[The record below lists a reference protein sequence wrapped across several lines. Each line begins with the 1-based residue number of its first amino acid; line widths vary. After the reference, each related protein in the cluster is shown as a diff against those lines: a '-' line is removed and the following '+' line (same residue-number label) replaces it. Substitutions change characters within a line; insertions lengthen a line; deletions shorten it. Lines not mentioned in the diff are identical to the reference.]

1 MTASAI
7 AGALRVVPAV
17 GWSGGRAGAMVERNV
32 RVYRHAWLTL
42 VSGFFE
48 PLFYL
53 LALGVGLGAMVGDVI
68 GPDGQAVSY
77 REFVAPAMLA
87 ASAMN
92 GAIFD
97 STYNVF
103 FKLKYA
109 KIYDAVLSTPMTTRD
124 VAVGEI
130 GWALGRGLI
139 YSAGFLAV
147 MLALGLVSSWW
158 ALLVLP
164 AALLIGFAFAGVG
177 MAATTFMRSPGDFGW
192 ILLVAFPLFFL
203 SATFFPLSTYP
214 EAWQPVVRWS
224 PLYQG
229 VDLVR
234 SFTTGAVH
242 PGLWASALYLAL
254 MGVVGLGVSTRRLD
268 LLLLT

>member
-1 MTASAI
+1 MSAPTLS
-7 AGALRVVPAV
+7 GAPRVVPAV
-17 GWSGGRAGAMVERNV
+17 LSRSRAAAMAERNV
-32 RVYRHAWLTL
+32 RVYRHSWLML

-48 PLFYL
+48 PFFYL
-53 LALGVGLGAMVGDVI
+53 LALGVGLGSFVGDVA
-68 GPDGQAVSY
+68 GPDGRPVSY

-103 FKLKYA
+103 FKLKLA
-109 KIYDAVLSTPMTTRD
+109 KLYDAILATPMSTRD

-130 GWALGRGLI
+130 AWALGRGAI

-147 MLALGLVSSWW
+147 MLLLGLVSSWW
-158 ALLVLP
+158 AVLVLP
-164 AALLIGFAFAGVG
+164 SAVLIGFAFAAVG
-177 MAATTFMRSPGDFGW
+177 MSATTFMRSPADFGW
-192 ILLVAFPLFFL
+192 IILVSFPLFFL

-242 PGLWASALYLAL
+242 PGLWVSALYLA
-254 MGVVGLGVSTRRLD
+254 MVGVLGLAISARRLD
-268 LLLLT
+268 RLLLT